1 MAAPNLSAPTSITG
15 KTTYLTL
22 ANTNET
28 DLLTNAS
35 SSGKA
40 LRVTTLMFVN
50 IDGTNAVDASAT
62 LYNAASGGTGF
73 KMANTIS
80 IPADSSVVLLSREN
94 SVWLEE
100 DRRITVQASAAS
112 DLAVICS
119 YEEVA

>member
-1 MAAPNLSAPTSITG
+1 MAAPNLHAPTTITG

-28 DLLTNAS
+28 DLLVNAA

-40 LRVTTLMFVN
+40 LRVTMVTLAN
-50 IDGTNAVDASAT
+50 IDGVNNVDAT
-62 LYNAASGGTGF
+62 VKIYTAASGGTGH
-73 KMANTIS
+73 ALASTIT
-80 IPADSSVVLLSREN
+80 IPADATVVLLGRDS

-100 DRRITVQASAAS
+100 DRRLTVTASAGG
-112 DLAVICS
+112 DLAVVCS

>member
-1 MAAPNLSAPTSITG
+1 MAAPNLAAPNTITG

-22 ANTNET
+22 ANTTET
-28 DLLTNAS
+28 ELLSNAA

-40 LRVTTLMFVN
+40 LRVTNVMFVN
-50 IDGTNAVDASAT
+50 IDGAAAVDGSLT
-62 LYNAASGGTGF
+62 IYTAASGGTGH
-73 KMANTIS
+73 KIANTVTV
-80 IPADSSVVLLSREN
+80 PADSSIVVLSREN

-100 DRRITVQASAAS
+100 DRRLTVQASAAS

>member
-1 MAAPNLSAPTSITG
+1 MAAPNLAAPNTITG

-28 DLLTNAS
+28 DLLVNAS

-40 LRVTTLMFVN
+40 LRVTNVMFVN
-50 IDGTNAVDASAT
+50 IDGAAAVDGSLT
-62 LYNAASGGTGF
+62 IYTAASGGTGH
-73 KMANTIS
+73 KIANTVTV
-80 IPADSSVVLLSREN
+80 PADSSIVVLSREN

-100 DRRITVQASAAS
+100 DRRLTVQASAAS

>member
-1 MAAPNLSAPTSITG
+1 MAAPNLANPISITG

-28 DLLTNAS
+28 DLLVNSS

-40 LRVTTLMFVN
+40 LRVTNLMFVN
-50 IDGTNAVDASAT
+50 IDGTASVDGSAT
-62 LYNAASGGTGF
+62 IYTAASGGTGH
-73 KMANTIS
+73 KIINTVTV
-80 IPADSSVVLLSREN
+80 PADSSIVVLNREN